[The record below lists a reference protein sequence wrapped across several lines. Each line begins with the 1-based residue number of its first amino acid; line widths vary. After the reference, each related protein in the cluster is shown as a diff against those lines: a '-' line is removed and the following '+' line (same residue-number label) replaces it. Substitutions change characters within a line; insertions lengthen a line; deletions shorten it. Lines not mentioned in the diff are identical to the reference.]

1 MTSVVSIFNAV
12 LTFLFGLFYGALKWL
27 GPFWSLVGLSIL
39 GGILLVWIFGKV
51 SNQDAIKRTRS
62 RLSAELIALRLFKD
76 DLRVFFGVQGQV
88 LVWTLKYLR
97 HSLIPMLILMVPAMI
112 ILIQL
117 NLHYGLRPLAV
128 GESALVKVKLR
139 DPAALTSGTGVTLQ
153 APPNLKVETEGV
165 RIGELK
171 EISWR
176 VRGVSP
182 GRFDLVVNDG
192 KTSVTK
198 KAAVGGRMEGVSS
211 LRTGEHWLTNQLY
224 PDEAPIQN
232 SSAIESI
239 EILYPE
245 LGLTI
250 FGWHLN
256 WMILFLVL
264 SMVFGFAFKGVLG
277 VQI

>member
-1 MTSVVSIFNAV
+1 MTFVVSTLNAV
-12 LTFLFGLFYGALKWL
+12 LTFLFGLFHGALQWL

-51 SNQDAIKRTRS
+51 SNQDAIRRARN

-76 DLRVFFGVQGQV
+76 DLRIFFGVQGQV

-97 HSLIPMLILMVPAMI
+97 HSLIPMLILMGPALI

-117 NLHYGLRPLAV
+117 NLHYGFRPLAI

-139 DPAALTSGTGVTLQ
+139 DPAALTTGAEVTLQ
-153 APPNLKVETEGV
+153 APPNLKVETQGV

-176 VRGVSP
+176 VRGISP
-182 GRFDLVVNDG
+182 GRFDVVVNDG
-192 KTSVTK
+192 KTAVTK

-211 LRTGEHWLTNQLY
+211 LRTGAHWLTNLLY
-224 PDEAPIQN
+224 PDEAPILS

-245 LGLTI
+245 LGI
-250 FGWHLN
+250 FFLGWQMN
-256 WMILFLVL
+256 WMILFFIL
-264 SMVFGFAFKGVLG
+264 SLVFGYLFQGVLG
-277 VQI
+277 VHI

>member
-1 MTSVVSIFNAV
+1 MTSAVSLLNTV

-27 GPFWSLVGLSIL
+27 GPLWSLIGLSIL

-51 SNQDAIKRTRS
+51 SNQDAIRQARN

-97 HSLIPMLILMVPAMI
+97 HSLVPMLILMVPAMI

-117 NLHYGLRPLAV
+117 NLHYGRRPLAV

-139 DPAALTSGTGVTLQ
+139 DPAALASGAELTLQ
-153 APPNLKVETEGV
+153 APPNLKIETQGV

-182 GRFDLVVNDG
+182 GRFDLVVSDG
-192 KTSVTK
+192 KSSVRK
-198 KAAVGGRMEGVSS
+198 KAAVGGRLEGVSS
-211 LRTGEHWLTNQLY
+211 LRSGSHWLTNLLY
-224 PDEAPIQN
+224 PDEAPIPN

-239 EILYPE
+239 GILYPE
-245 LGLTI
+245 LGISCL
-250 FGWHLN
+250 GWHIN
-256 WMILFLVL
+256 WMILFLIL
-264 SMVFGFAFKGVLG
+264 SLGFGYAFKGVLG